1 MVAVIPIW
9 QVGHGHPTSGLLS
22 VGGTISHLLDGQVPT
37 QLHTEATKWMTLENI
52 TLSERS

>member
-22 VGGTISHLLDGQVPT
+22 VGGTISHLLDSQVPT
-37 QLHTEATKWMTLENI
+37 QLHTETGYKMDDPGKHYLK
-52 TLSERS
+52 